1 MKWQGVQDGMYW
13 FMSVSTLSP
22 DQAGNFVGFRPIPSL
37 GETDENPVAAGKVR
51 PSTRHARQMDAPE
64 TERFVFLLKEVL
76 VKKGISQRELS
87 RRLGIKI
94 GTLTR
99 YLKGDVNPYDVK
111 LGIQRALTEELGI
124 TMAALYSK
132 LDGTEAPSEITVR
145 DVSSWIKS
153 NATPEDMATLF
164 QSQQEAQFRHLD
176 SMRTQASP
184 ESTDPRWIDI
194 DEERAV
200 VISEMEA
207 LFFEIVAKKKGL
219 SKREAWT
226 QLEQHL
232 AASLDSEDV
241 ELMREVVFGMSTW
254 SVEKVKATIL
264 KTWPEKCRTQLA
276 FQNWGDVGALEN
288 VALLSNNEIK
298 EMMGSLEGTIAA
310 V

>member
-1 MKWQGVQDGMYW
+1 
-13 FMSVSTLSP
+13 MS
-22 DQAGNFVGFRPIPSL
+22 SL
-37 GETDENPVAAGKVR
+37 GKTSQIPLTTGKVGPPKR
-51 PSTRHARQMDAPE
+51 SVRRMDAPE

-176 SMRTQASP
+176 SMRAQVNP
-184 ESTDPRWIDI
+184 ESTDPRWIEI
-194 DEERAV
+194 DEERAELM
-200 VISEMEA
+200 SELQA
-207 LFFEIVAKKKGL
+207 VFFEIVAKKKGL

-226 QLEQHL
+226 QLKSHL
-232 AASLDSEDV
+232 AASLDTDDV
-241 ELMREVVFGMSTW
+241 ELLREVVFGMSSW
-254 SVEKVKATIL
+254 PVERL
-264 KTWPEKCRTQLA
+264 KSNTLKSWPETCRAQLA
-276 FQNWGDVGALEN
+276 FQNWGDVGVFEN
-288 VALLSNNEIK
+288 VSLMSNDAIK
-298 EMMGSLEGTIAA
+298 EMMSGLERTIAA